1 MPVILDNIQFYHG
14 PSKPEKPPYFA
25 FNSKEKGSNTL
36 LSGEQPPFSNEQV
49 SSAADDPTIVPTCF
63 IPPAAKAEDVTHQH
77 AVGSPNFFDFEL
89 SRCQGS
95 ATPLL
100 GTLEASHRDACPS
113 LQRLYCHY
121 RDNPDEEMPGDSLSS
136 FGADSSKSAGLVVSD
151 VFPRPKSS
159 CTTPPQPPQSP
170 SIPVLSLEAAISHPG
185 VMQSHVAEDVQ
196 WGHNQPSYRAYF
208 ESFSPAHAWDMSDVS
223 TAFGEHSSNTPLSS
237 ILSCS
242 DVAFNNRNDISSY
255 VSPPEPEDCPDNHSG
270 NYEGASQARLIS
282 GYSPRTVDELSP
294 SGPADSLH
302 VNLPDLMDLE
312 QADGREFDNSH
323 SKTPSIQGDKKQD
336 TTRNV
341 CYPSVAVVIPP
352 PRPRIVRSLRSR
364 PKPVA
369 LEAYESGSSED
380 VDDSSDE
387 DFMTDTIQTELPHV
401 EDSVEEKHGPPSTTA
416 SYHPSETSFGSSRHC
431 CDSRD
436 VVGRAILT
444 IETRGSEPTF
454 FFTLVPDNVP
464 STSYVPAHS
473 PPRSSE
479 KAGNRGPFS
488 WPQVVCTA
496 GSLFYQVKTPKG
508 QEKPPAKSEAQKE
521 MMKMHIAVTICTCRR
536 RKNAPVVFISDAA
549 PT

>member
-1 MPVILDNIQFYHG
+1 
-14 PSKPEKPPYFA
+14 
-25 FNSKEKGSNTL
+25 
-36 LSGEQPPFSNEQV
+36 
-49 SSAADDPTIVPTCF
+49 
-63 IPPAAKAEDVTHQH
+63 
-77 AVGSPNFFDFEL
+77 
-89 SRCQGS
+89 
-95 ATPLL
+95 
-100 GTLEASHRDACPS
+100 
-113 LQRLYCHY
+113 
-121 RDNPDEEMPGDSLSS
+121 
-136 FGADSSKSAGLVVSD
+136 
-151 VFPRPKSS
+151 
-159 CTTPPQPPQSP
+159 
-170 SIPVLSLEAAISHPG
+170 
-185 VMQSHVAEDVQ
+185 MQSHVAEDVQ

-255 VSPPEPEDCPDNHSG
+255 ISPPEPEDCPDNHSG

-323 SKTPSIQGDKKQD
+323 SRTPSIQGDKFPVLANSRKCQKKERLTPRTRKQD

-436 VVGRAILT
+436 IVGRAILT

-464 STSYVPAHS
+464 STSYVPA
-473 PPRSSE
+473 E
-479 KAGNRGPFS
+479 KAGRVSKRPTSISRSTCRKSKCRPYSTDENDLLVRLKEEGRLTWKEIADHFPGRKLS
-488 WPQVVCTA
+488 ALQVHYSTKLRHQRAKRSHPQ
-496 GSLFYQVKTPKG
+496 S
-508 QEKPPAKSEAQKE
+508 
-521 MMKMHIAVTICTCRR
+521 RR
-536 RKNAPVVFISDAA
+536 RKKK
-549 PT
+549 